1 MKLRIGFLSRLKL
14 WQKFLLLGAIVVPL
28 AGAPTY
34 LFLSEIQADIELA
47 KEEVEGLA
55 PAGQTVKVIQLV
67 QQHRGLSAAF
77 LGGNNTVADALQA
90 NEAEVVQALAA
101 LAQHVKGA
109 SNDTLIAAWDKA
121 EAHWIAMARET
132 GAREADTRKSFTDH
146 TNLVAE
152 YLNILDFAL
161 DHWKL
166 SLDPDAQTYH
176 LIQAT
181 LNDLPRA
188 TEPFSR
194 MQVFGGE
201 WLADAARLRAH
212 PEPGKVAVT
221 AADRVTMSGL
231 AEDGREKSQLGTKLM
246 AKAFKE
252 APKIQERIGD
262 KFKVPED
269 SSNRMMALATK
280 EIVASE
286 SHNFDAPEYVRLF
299 TVGLDEQFKFIS
311 FVVPVVRDEL
321 IGKIDGLRNRQYTL
335 SGALAGLLALVL
347 LFATLITR
355 NITGTVHD
363 LQRSVEGVRQG
374 DFNALQAIDA
384 KDEIGDLGRTVN
396 SLLQDRIEAQKKAES
411 AQHEAEKSKS
421 ETEESI
427 ITMMDE
433 LAPISS
439 GDMTRRLSVSEAF
452 TGGIA
457 DAVNEVIGSLGRAL
471 GKVSAASK
479 KVATGAERNTK
490 VSELLRQASA
500 AQRTQIDN
508 SVKAVSGMT
517 QSIAVINQSAQ
528 QAAEVSRQSAAAA
541 QSGEQVVEQNL
552 AAMNTMRQS
561 MQEVL
566 KTVKGLGES
575 SQAIGEIVEL
585 ISEITDQTQVLAV
598 NASLQAAQAGAAGH
612 GFRVVAGEVQRL
624 AERSGESAKRI
635 GTMIMANQGET
646 QSAIAA
652 VERSTV
658 SLIENASLA
667 ERAGRELKNISA
679 ITAQINTRVEEIS
692 LATESQAKDAGQLQ
706 TIMTSLKDE
715 SVKAEETILISVR
728 TLEEMQTTIKELDT
742 SVGGFKLA
750 A

>member
-132 GAREADTRKSFTDH
+132 DAREADTRKSFTDH

-152 YLNILDFAL
+152 YLNILDFSL

-396 SLLQDRIEAQKKAES
+396 SLLQDRIEAQEKAES

-471 GKVSAASK
+471 GKVSAASE

>member
-1 MKLRIGFLSRLKL
+1 M
-14 WQKFLLLGAIVVPL
+14 
-28 AGAPTY
+28 
-34 LFLSEIQADIELA
+34 
-47 KEEVEGLA
+47 
-55 PAGQTVKVIQLV
+55 
-67 QQHRGLSAAF
+67 
-77 LGGNNTVADALQA
+77 
-90 NEAEVVQALAA
+90 
-101 LAQHVKGA
+101 
-109 SNDTLIAAWDKA
+109 
-121 EAHWIAMARET
+121 
-132 GAREADTRKSFTDH
+132 
-146 TNLVAE
+146 
-152 YLNILDFAL
+152 
-161 DHWKL
+161 
-166 SLDPDAQTYH
+166 
-176 LIQAT
+176 
-181 LNDLPRA
+181 
-188 TEPFSR
+188 
-194 MQVFGGE
+194 
-201 WLADAARLRAH
+201 
-212 PEPGKVAVT
+212 
-221 AADRVTMSGL
+221 
-231 AEDGREKSQLGTKLM
+231 
-246 AKAFKE
+246 
-252 APKIQERIGD
+252 
-262 KFKVPED
+262 
-269 SSNRMMALATK
+269 
-280 EIVASE
+280 
-286 SHNFDAPEYVRLF
+286 
-299 TVGLDEQFKFIS
+299 
-311 FVVPVVRDEL
+311 
-321 IGKIDGLRNRQYTL
+321 
-335 SGALAGLLALVL
+335 
-347 LFATLITR
+347 
-355 NITGTVHD
+355 
-363 LQRSVEGVRQG
+363 
-374 DFNALQAIDA
+374 
-384 KDEIGDLGRTVN
+384 N

-479 KVATGAERNTK
+479 KVATGAERNTQ